1 MIEKI
6 DRNGFTLAIILRS
19 GFKTDGVKFFTSSDA
34 PQQMGYM
41 NRLKGHVINVHK
53 HDQIDTIITRT
64 YETLIVRS
72 GTINVSLYDQQDN
85 FAEERILQQGDI
97 ILLSGYGHGFEIL
110 EDAELIEIK
119 QGPFIADHK
128 VTMNVQSKTTAN
140 ES

>member
-6 DRNGFTLAIILRS
+6 DRNGFTLAIIVRS
-19 GFKTDGVKFFTSSDA
+19 GFKADGVQFFTPLEA

-41 NRLKGHVINVHK
+41 NRAKGHVINVHK
-53 HDQIDTIITRT
+53 HDQIDTVITRT

-72 GTINVSLYDQQDN
+72 GKLKVSLYDQQDN

-97 ILLSGYGHGFEIL
+97 ILLSGYGHGFEML

-128 VTMNVQSKTTAN
+128 VTMNVQRKTASDET
-140 ES
+140 